1 MDLEAQ
7 AEYDQEPT
15 HDKSRGESFDL
26 GDNSLGTSNDGERK
40 VSLDS
45 PGLQAKKKRKARMS
59 MARKRGDEGK
69 VLTFVDMSALS
80 YLSKSVSTGN
90 QFLKH

>member
-15 HDKSRGESFDL
+15 HDRSRGESFDL

-45 PGLQAKKKRKARMS
+45 PGL
-59 MARKRGDEGK
+59 
-69 VLTFVDMSALS
+69 
-80 YLSKSVSTGN
+80 
-90 QFLKH
+90 